1 MKRQKMIMISRR
13 DVMYLLGGG
22 ASTALFSNYALAK
35 PNLALKRIKEISKN
49 NVEEIDL
56 FLDVPEIAENGNQ
69 VKVSFDIDSP
79 MTNNDFVKTVYLLAD
94 GNPAPNVAKFSFSTD
109 MGACAAT
116 TRMRLS
122 KTQNV
127 YLLAEYNNG
136 KFAPEQVCIVFSIV
150 HCYNQYF
157 RIFSHRRFQVIN
169 GIYCGSRPC

>member
-1 MKRQKMIMISRR
+1 MTIPLLRFKANAEAKIKPLASIPAIKS
-13 DVMYLLGGG
+13 YLYLD
-22 ASTALFSNYALAK
+22 ANIDSSSIDALNARWF
-35 PNLALKRIKEISKN
+35 EI

-79 MTNNDFVKTVYLLAD
+79 MTNDDFVKTVYLLAD

-109 MGACAAT
+109 IGACSAT

-136 KFAPEQVCIVFSIV
+136 KFAMTKSKVKVTI
-150 HCYNQYF
+150 
-157 RIFSHRRFQVIN
+157 
-169 GIYCGSRPC
+169 GGCGG